1 MKQTPVENFV
11 IFVALLLLY
20 VQTSAQHYLVADGV
34 GGGRLKGR
42 VLWAD
47 VGKLPC
53 KLSEV
58 GIDTGYLTVGFM
70 LVETIRGIGISRSSN
85 SDNSMD
91 IFLAPL
97 IFTFLLQSQ

>member
-1 MKQTPVENFV
+1 MKQPPVENFV

-47 VGKLPC
+47 VGKPSC

-58 GIDTGYLTVGFM
+58 GIDTGYLTVSF
-70 LVETIRGIGISRSSN
+70 
-85 SDNSMD
+85 
-91 IFLAPL
+91 PYY
-97 IFTFLLQSQ
+97 IFTFQNSSGIDPFLIFS